1 MATTFLFIRHGH
13 HELLGKRFVARSPGV
28 NLSER
33 GRQQAQELARRLESA
48 GIGAIYSSPMERA
61 RQTAAP
67 LAEALGLD
75 VRIAE
80 ELNEI
85 DIGDWTNLTME
96 EIGREP
102 GWRDWNAFRSCTLP
116 PGGELMLEAQRRV
129 VRLLW
134 DLRRRHDG
142 QTVALFSHGD
152 IIRGAMAHF
161 LGVHLD
167 LFLRIEI
174 DPASVSAVEVGDWGP
189 RVLRMNC
196 PG

>member
-13 HELLGKRFVARSPGV
+13 HELLGKRFVARRPGV
-28 NLSER
+28 HLSAE
-33 GRQQAQELARRLESA
+33 GQRQAEEVASRLSDQ
-48 GIGAIYSSPMERA
+48 GIAAIYSSPLERA
-61 RQTAAP
+61 QETAAP
-67 LAEALGLD
+67 LSKRLGLE
-75 VRIAE
+75 IQTAE

-85 DIGDWTNLTME
+85 DIGEWTDLPMD
-96 EIGREP
+96 EIGRQP

-129 VRLLW
+129 VQLLW
-134 DLRRRHDG
+134 VLRERHHG

-167 LFLRIEI
+167 LFLRIEV
-174 DPASVSAVEVGDWGP
+174 DPASVSAVEVSEWGP
-189 RVLRMNC
+189 RVLFVNC
-196 PG
+196 R